1 MKRPRIPRQRGFTFI
16 EVLVAVGV
24 FAVVS
29 SISYATLSQYL
40 KVREG
45 VSASNLELRQLQRAF
60 SLLDRDLRFLV
71 NRPVR
76 DGFGDPEPAWL
87 ANGNSV
93 DGELFRMTVSEPDFS
108 VQGGTRLS
116 RVAWRLVDGDLYRDT
131 WLVLDRVQDSEPVS
145 RLILRGIRDIALQT
159 YAWDQIQ
166 GVQQRFDDAAAGV
179 PYAVEFTLSTDDDKT
194 FRRLFD
200 LANGA

>member
-1 MKRPRIPRQRGFTFI
+1 MMRFTIPRQRGFTFI

-45 VSASNLELRQLQRAF
+45 VSASNLELRQLQRTF
-60 SLLDRDLRFLV
+60 SLLDRDLRFIV

-87 ANGNSV
+87 ANGNSL
-93 DGELFRMTVSEPDFS
+93 DG
-108 VQGGTRLS
+108 
-116 RVAWRLVDGDLYRDT
+116 
-131 WLVLDRVQDSEPVS
+131 
-145 RLILRGIRDIALQT
+145 
-159 YAWDQIQ
+159 
-166 GVQQRFDDAAAGV
+166 
-179 PYAVEFTLSTDDDKT
+179 
-194 FRRLFD
+194 
-200 LANGA
+200 